1 MDRFVLFYALL
12 SAINLSIASYVYLK
26 DRSRQTNQIFGLLG
40 AAIAIWT
47 LAIGLAYNPSTTNL
61 SLVRLT
67 FASASLML
75 LGLVTFFLVFPSST
89 NLRSPKYFAFNG
101 LCLIFSGLA
110 FSPLLVRELSEG
122 ADGPMLV
129 YGSLHPYFGAF
140 VYASFASSIFI
151 LWKKFHRTTG
161 IQRLQ
166 FRYLLL
172 GLLLPAIAIAITN
185 LLIPLLFSTSQF
197 GRYGPAFT
205 LIFVCFT
212 AHVIIRH
219 RLMNIRLFIRK
230 GSVYVASIVVVASVF
245 LVLASLLSTIARYDT
260 EGIPLITAMAMAVA
274 VAIFFQP
281 LKRRIQDSLNRY
293 VYREIYDYPSI
304 VRETSRRL
312 STILDL
318 QSLLTYLTEVLSKT
332 LRVELVA
339 VYLRDHPQHT
349 FSPRVVRWARDV
361 DERTSGHV
369 PSGKSPLICFLEA
382 EKRMLIHD
390 EAFRHPQNNSLMA
403 ATTELQALGGEI
415 AIPFSTEQGI
425 SGFLLVGS
433 KLSGDPYF
441 SEDVD
446 LLITLASQAATA
458 IENAQLYR
466 QVVLVNE
473 YVENIL
479 ATMESGVAAVA
490 SDGTVTLFNSAAARM
505 THLDAKEIRGSRIA
519 HLPPSLAEPL
529 EATLADGQPRT
540 HIETLIQDV
549 AGGLTPAICSSTS
562 LKDKSG
568 TILGAVAVF
577 SDLTRLKELEGEKRR
592 AERLASIGALASA
605 VAHEIKNP
613 LVAIRTFA
621 ELLPERFAEEDF
633 QGEFS
638 KIVIREIKR
647 IDDLV
652 ARLRGLARPPAQ
664 PLSPVDLRDPIR
676 ETLALLHGQLKKA
689 HITVKSIYD
698 GDLPLVAGDPAQL
711 KQLFLNLFMNAVEA
725 MAPGGELS
733 VRLVGRHGPTGNTII
748 TEISDTGTGIPEA
761 LLSKMF
767 DPFVTTKQQGSGLGL
782 SICRGIADAHR
793 ATIRAQNRPNG
804 TGAVITLE
812 FPAMPERISTE
823 LETSRA

>member
-1 MDRFVLFYALL
+1 
-12 SAINLSIASYVYLK
+12 
-26 DRSRQTNQIFGLLG
+26 
-40 AAIAIWT
+40 
-47 LAIGLAYNPSTTNL
+47 
-61 SLVRLT
+61 
-67 FASASLML
+67 
-75 LGLVTFFLVFPSST
+75 
-89 NLRSPKYFAFNG
+89 
-101 LCLIFSGLA
+101 
-110 FSPLLVRELSEG
+110 
-122 ADGPMLV
+122 
-129 YGSLHPYFGAF
+129 
-140 VYASFASSIFI
+140 
-151 LWKKFHRTTG
+151 
-161 IQRLQ
+161 
-166 FRYLLL
+166 
-172 GLLLPAIAIAITN
+172 
-185 LLIPLLFSTSQF
+185 
-197 GRYGPAFT
+197 
-205 LIFVCFT
+205 
-212 AHVIIRH
+212 
-219 RLMNIRLFIRK
+219 
-230 GSVYVASIVVVASVF
+230 
-245 LVLASLLSTIARYDT
+245 
-260 EGIPLITAMAMAVA
+260 
-274 VAIFFQP
+274 
-281 LKRRIQDSLNRY
+281 
-293 VYREIYDYPSI
+293 
-304 VRETSRRL
+304 
-312 STILDL
+312 
-318 QSLLTYLTEVLSKT
+318 
-332 LRVELVA
+332 
-339 VYLRDHPQHT
+339 
-349 FSPRVVRWARDV
+349 
-361 DERTSGHV
+361 
-369 PSGKSPLICFLEA
+369 
-382 EKRMLIHD
+382 MLIRD

-403 ATTELQALGGEI
+403 ATTELQVLGGDI

-479 ATMESGVAAVA
+479 ATMESGVVAAA
-490 SDGTVTLFNSAAARM
+490 SDGTVTLFNSTAARM
-505 THLDAKEIRGSRIA
+505 TQLDAKEIRGSRTA

-529 EATLADGQPRT
+529 EATLSDGQPRT

-549 AGGLTPAICSSTS
+549 AGGLTPAICSTTS

-638 KIVIREIKR
+638 KIVVREIKR

-664 PLSPVDLRDPIR
+664 PLSPVDLPDPIR

-689 HITVKSIYD
+689 HITVKTAYD
-698 GDLPLVAGDPAQL
+698 DDLPLVAGDPAQL

-733 VRLVGRHGPTGNTII
+733 VRLVGRHGPTGDTII
-748 TEISDTGTGIPEA
+748 AEISDTGTGIPET

-793 ATIRAQNRPNG
+793 ATIQAQNRPNG
-804 TGAVITLE
+804 TGALITLE
-812 FPAMPERISTE
+812 FPTVPEPVSTK